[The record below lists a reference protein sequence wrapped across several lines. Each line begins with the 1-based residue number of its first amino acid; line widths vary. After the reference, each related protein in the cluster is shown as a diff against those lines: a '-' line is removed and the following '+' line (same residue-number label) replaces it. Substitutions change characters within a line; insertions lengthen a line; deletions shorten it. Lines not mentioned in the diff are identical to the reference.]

1 MKHEH
6 GKIDVIPN
14 NTENYTSFS
23 INSIPFLDSNQFMQT
38 SLSNL
43 ASNLNETHFSH
54 VRKFLEQ
61 EEPQAQQHQTADDLP
76 QLDASLLNLDD
87 SIDQMIEDM
96 QDFRF
101 VYRPPSR
108 NQSDDHRVNED
119 LQLLTRK
126 GVYPYEYM
134 DSFEKFKERHLP
146 EKTAFA
152 SKLTLD
158 DISDTDYEHAQQ
170 VSDYIANVCSIR
182 GVI

>member
-38 SLSNL
+38 SLPNL

-54 VRKFLEQ
+54 VCKVLE

-76 QLDASLLNLDD
+76 QPDASLLNPD
-87 SIDQMIEDM
+87 DQMIEDM

-101 VYRPPSR
+101 VQRPPSH
-108 NQSDDHRVNED
+108 NQSDDQRVNED

-126 GVYPYEYM
+126 GVYGIYG
-134 DSFEKFKERHLP
+134 FIRKNQR
-146 EKTAFA
+146 KT
-152 SKLTLD
+152 STRKN
-158 DISDTDYEHAQQ
+158 S
-170 VSDYIANVCSIR
+170 VCYRVPTHFSQKKSLSSP
-182 GVI
+182 